1 MFSVVESWNPQ
12 QKLFKSIMKKEK
24 RFNEAKELI
33 LYLHSMVHISKVYDL
48 DGITLEDEVWDDVT
62 NFDFLTMP
70 TIKDVTIAWNI
81 WHITRIEDLVV
92 NILIADDKQVLDAE
106 WLSRLGVDVT
116 DTGNAMS
123 DDEIISLSNKLD
135 MRELHRYR
143 NVVGIKTRNV
153 LSSIKFIDLKRKV
166 TAEGLKRILDEGG
179 VIDHPESIWLL
190 DFWGKK
196 DVAGLINMPV
206 TRHQVVHLNDS
217 LKLKKKCKRLS
228 NKL

>member
-12 QKLFKSIMKKEK
+12 QKLFKSIMKKEE
-24 RFNEAKELI
+24 RFDEAKELI

-48 DGITLEDEVWDDVT
+48 GGVTLEDEVWDDVT
-62 NFDFLTMP
+62 NFDFVTMP
-70 TIKDVTIAWNI
+70 TIKDATIAWNI

-92 NILIADDKQVLDAE
+92 NILIANEKQVLDAG
-106 WLSRLGVDVT
+106 WLSRLGIDIT

-123 DDEIISLSNKLD
+123 DDEIISLSNMLD
-135 MRELHRYR
+135 MIELQGYR
-143 NVVGIKTRNV
+143 DAVGIKTRNV
-153 LSSIKFIDLKRKV
+153 LSSLKFSDLKRKV
-166 TAEGLKRILDEGG
+166 TTEGLKRILDEGG

-196 DVAGLINMPV
+196 DVAGLINMPI

-217 LKLKKKCKRLS
+217 LKIKKKCARLK
-228 NKL
+228 NKS